1 MKIRFLGAAE
11 NVTGSR
17 FLVESDKS
25 RVLIDCGLYQE
36 REFRSRNWEDFPAK
50 PSEID
55 NVILTHAHL
64 DHCGYLPKLAREG
77 FKGRIFCTPPTAE
90 IVQISLMDS
99 AKIQE
104 EDAKFKKRRHKRAG
118 RKGAHPEIPLYTTKD
133 ARNVFSHFEEVSY
146 QQEIQISPGIKATF
160 YDAGHILGSAMVK
173 LKIEEDGKEKTLI
186 FSGDIGRWDRPIL
199 CNPSI
204 FEKAD
209 FVFMESTYGN
219 RLHEEKEPSLK
230 KLQRIIVE
238 TKDAGGNIVI
248 PTFAIERAQE
258 LLYDINKLLLENK
271 IPHLLVFVNSPM
283 AINVTEVFKKYPD
296 YFDAEARALLKEG
309 DNSLFDFPLLK
320 LTKSVAESK
329 AINYIKGTSI
339 IMAGS
344 GMCTGGRIKHHLV
357 KNITRPESTILFV
370 GYQAK
375 GTLGREI
382 LERPEKVRILG
393 QTYPVRARI
402 EKINGISAHADK
414 DELLRWVSGFQKPPE
429 KIFIVHG
436 EKEVSADF
444 ASTLRNK
451 VKSEVI
457 VPKYLEECSL

>member
-25 RVLIDCGLYQE
+25 RILIDCGLYQE
-36 REFRSRNWEDFPAK
+36 REFRSRNWEDFPVK

-55 NVILTHAHL
+55 NVLLTHAHL
-64 DHCGYLPKLAREG
+64 DHCGYLPKLVREG
-77 FKGRIFCTPPTAE
+77 FSGKIFCTPPTAG

-104 EDAKFKKRRHKRAG
+104 EDAEFKKRRHKRAG
-118 RKGAHPEIPLYTTKD
+118 RKGAHPEIPLYTIED
-133 ARNVFSHFEEVSY
+133 AKNVFSHFEEVPY
-146 QQEIQISPGIKATF
+146 QQEIQISPGIKATL
-160 YDAGHILGSAMVK
+160 YDAGHILGSAMVE
-173 LKIEEDGKEKTLI
+173 LKIEENGKEKIAI

-199 CNPSI
+199 RNPTL
-204 FEKAD
+204 FERAD

-238 TKDAGGNIVI
+238 TKEAGGNIVI

-258 LLYDINKLLLENK
+258 LLYDINKLLREDK

-309 DNSLFDFPLLK
+309 DSLFDFPLLK
-320 LTKSVAESK
+320 MTRTTAESK
-329 AINYIKGTSI
+329 AINYIK
-339 IMAGS
+339 
-344 GMCTGGRIKHHLV
+344 
-357 KNITRPESTILFV
+357 
-370 GYQAK
+370 
-375 GTLGREI
+375 
-382 LERPEKVRILG
+382 
-393 QTYPVRARI
+393 
-402 EKINGISAHADK
+402 
-414 DELLRWVSGFQKPPE
+414 
-429 KIFIVHG
+429 
-436 EKEVSADF
+436 
-444 ASTLRNK
+444 
-451 VKSEVI
+451 
-457 VPKYLEECSL
+457 

>member
-1 MKIRFLGAAE
+1 MKIKFLGAAE

-17 FLVESDKS
+17 FLVETDKS
-25 RVLIDCGLYQE
+25 RILIDCGLYQE
-36 REFRSRNWEDFPAK
+36 REFRSRNWENFPVR

-77 FKGRIFCTPPTAE
+77 FKGKIFCTPPTAG

-104 EDAKFKKRRHKRAG
+104 EDAKFKKRRHKRTG

-133 ARNVFSHFEEVSY
+133 ARKVFSLFEKVSY
-146 QQEIQISPGIKATF
+146 QQEIQISPGIKATL
-160 YDAGHILGSAMVK
+160 YDAGHILGSAMVE
-173 LKIEEDGKEKTLI
+173 LKIEENGKEKILI

-199 CNPSI
+199 RNPTL

-238 TKDAGGNIVI
+238 TKEAGGNVVI

-258 LLYDINKLLLENK
+258 LLYDINKLLKEDK

-296 YFDAEARALLKEG
+296 YFDKEARALLKE
-309 DNSLFDFPLLK
+309 DESLFDFPLLK
-320 LTKSVAESK
+320 MTRTTAESK

-344 GMCTGGRIKHHLV
+344 GMCTGGRVKHHLV
-357 KNITRPESTILFV
+357 SNIVRPESTILFV
-370 GYQAK
+370 GYQAR

-382 LERPEKVRILG
+382 LERPKNVRILG

-414 DELLRWVSGFQKPPE
+414 DELLKWVSGFRKPPQ

-436 EKEVSADF
+436 EKEVAADF

-457 VPKYLEECSL
+457 VPKYLEEHPL

>member
-1 MKIRFLGAAE
+1 MKIKFLGAAE

-17 FLVESDKS
+17 FLLETDKS
-25 RVLIDCGLYQE
+25 RILIDCGLYQE
-36 REFRSRNWEDFPAK
+36 REFRSRNWEDFPVK
-50 PSEID
+50 PSSID

-64 DHCGYLPKLAREG
+64 DHCGYLPKFVREG
-77 FKGRIFCTPPTAE
+77 FNGKIFCTPPTAG
-90 IVQISLMDS
+90 ITQISLLDS

-104 EDAKFKKRRHKRAG
+104 EDAAFKKRRHHRER
-118 RKGAHPEIPLYTTKD
+118 RKGTHPEIPLYTSED
-133 ARNVFSHFEEVSY
+133 AKKALSHFEQISY
-146 QQEIQISPGIKATF
+146 RQEIQVSPGIKATL
-160 YDAGHILGSAMVK
+160 YDAGHILGSAMVE
-173 LKIEEDGKEKTLI
+173 LKIEDEGKEKTLI

-199 CNPSI
+199 HNPTL

-238 TKDAGGNIVI
+238 TKEAGGNIVI

-283 AINVTEVFKKYPD
+283 AINVTEIFKKYPE
-296 YFDAEARALLKEG
+296 YFDAEAKALLKEG
-309 DNSLFDFPLLK
+309 DTLFDFPLLK
-320 LTKSVAESK
+320 MTRTTAESK
-329 AINYIKGTSI
+329 AINHIKGTSI

-357 KNITRPESTILFV
+357 NNIVRPESTILFV

-382 LERPEKVRILG
+382 LERPKEVRILG

-414 DELLRWVSGFQKPPE
+414 NELLRWVSGFQKPPQ

-436 EKEVSADF
+436 EKEVAAEF
-444 ASTLRNK
+444 AATLRNK
-451 VKSEVI
+451 VQSEII
-457 VPKYLEECSL
+457 VPKYLQECLL

>member
-1 MKIRFLGAAE
+1 MKIKFLGAAE

-17 FLVESDKS
+17 FLVETDKS
-25 RVLIDCGLYQE
+25 RILIDCGLYQE
-36 REFRSRNWEDFPAK
+36 REFRSRNWENFPVR
-50 PSEID
+50 PSKID

-77 FKGRIFCTPPTAE
+77 FEGKIFCTPPTAG

-104 EDAKFKKRRHKRAG
+104 EDAKFKKRRHKRTG

-133 ARNVFSHFEEVSY
+133 ARKVFSLFEKVTY
-146 QQEIQISPGIKATF
+146 QQEIQISPGIKATL
-160 YDAGHILGSAMVK
+160 YDAGHILGSAMVE
-173 LKIEEDGKEKTLI
+173 LKIEENGKEKILI

-199 CNPSI
+199 RNPTL

-238 TKDAGGNIVI
+238 TKEAGGNVVI

-258 LLYDINKLLLENK
+258 LLYDINKLLRENK

-296 YFDAEARALLKEG
+296 YFDKEARALLKE
-309 DNSLFDFPLLK
+309 DESLFDFPLLK
-320 LTKSVAESK
+320 MTRTTAESK

-344 GMCTGGRIKHHLV
+344 GMCTGGRVKHHLV
-357 KNITRPESTILFV
+357 SNIVRPESTILFV
-370 GYQAK
+370 GYQAR

-382 LERPEKVRILG
+382 LERPKNVRILG

-414 DELLRWVSGFQKPPE
+414 DELLRWVSGFQKPPQ

-436 EKEVSADF
+436 EKEVAADF

-457 VPKYLEECSL
+457 VPKYLEEHSL

>member
-1 MKIRFLGAAE
+1 MKIKFLGAAE

-25 RVLIDCGLYQE
+25 RILIDCGLYQE
-36 REFRSRNWEDFPAK
+36 REFRSRNWEDFPVR

-64 DHCGYLPKLAREG
+64 DHCGYLPKLVREG
-77 FKGRIFCTPPTAE
+77 FKGKIFCTPPTAG

-104 EDAKFKKRRHKRAG
+104 EDAEFKKRRHKRAG

-133 ARNVFSHFEEVSY
+133 AKNVFSRFEKVSY
-146 QQEIQISPGIKATF
+146 QQEIQISPGIKATL
-160 YDAGHILGSAMVK
+160 YDAGHILGSAMVE
-173 LKIEEDGKEKTLI
+173 LKINENGKEKNLI

-199 CNPSI
+199 RNPTI

-238 TKDAGGNIVI
+238 TKEAGGNIII

-258 LLYDINKLLLENK
+258 LLYDINKLLREDK

-283 AINVTEVFKKYPD
+283 AINVTEVFKEYPD
-296 YFDAEARALLKEG
+296 YFDKEARALLKEG
-309 DNSLFDFPLLK
+309 DCLFDFPLLK
-320 LTKSVAESK
+320 MTRTTAESK
-329 AINYIKGTSI
+329 ARNYIKGTSI

-344 GMCTGGRIKHHLV
+344 GMCTGGRIKYHLV
-357 KNITRPESTILFV
+357 NNIVRPESTILFV

-382 LERPEKVRILG
+382 LERPKNVRILG

-414 DELLRWVSGFQKPPE
+414 DELLRWVSGFQKQPE

-451 VKSEVI
+451 LKSEVI
-457 VPKYLEECSL
+457 VPKYLQECSL